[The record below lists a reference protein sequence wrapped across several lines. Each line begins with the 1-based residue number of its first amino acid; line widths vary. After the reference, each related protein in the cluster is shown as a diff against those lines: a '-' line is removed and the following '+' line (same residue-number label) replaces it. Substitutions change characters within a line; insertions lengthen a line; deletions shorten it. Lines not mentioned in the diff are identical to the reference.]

1 MILSFTQNIYGDVI
15 DWPTYSLNVCS
26 TNVLNDRSYAA
37 LIVTGAK

>member
-1 MILSFTQNIYGDVI
+1 MIPRFTQGIYSVLI
-15 DWPTYSLNVCS
+15 DWPIHSLNVCS